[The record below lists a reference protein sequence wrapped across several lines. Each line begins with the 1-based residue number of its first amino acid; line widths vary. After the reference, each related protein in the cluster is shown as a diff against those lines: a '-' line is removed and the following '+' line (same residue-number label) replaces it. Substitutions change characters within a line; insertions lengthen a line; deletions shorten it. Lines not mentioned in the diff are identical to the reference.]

1 MAPKVALALFG
12 VWLASAPLAHA
23 GDVVLSQHGRTLKLT
38 SVADFQVTLSSVPS
52 GGGDPVMGNV
62 SVTPGLGTTLNG
74 NMEAVKLTGVESVSV
89 SAQGGDGQSEVSFD
103 GLSIAKKLSF
113 KGGDGMALIG
123 LDDSVIG
130 GDVSIHAGRGILNLE
145 GGSNQISGKLDVKG
159 GPSPDDVTLVSS
171 VGRNVVISLGEGS
184 NESSFSGAVGRSIT
198 IKGGTFTDVVSLGGV
213 VSSGAL
219 KVDLGSGSNHAEL
232 GAAVI
237 HGKVSYKGK
246 SDDDSLLFDGS
257 ILQNDVSIDFGSG
270 DNDATFNNTVFDAD
284 LSVKAGSGAD
294 TVSLTGS
301 TSVAGKQSFKLGAG
315 Q

>member
-1 MAPKVALALFG
+1 VPSKVALALFG
-12 VWLASAPLAHA
+12 VWLASAPRAHA
-23 GDVVLSQHGRTLKLT
+23 GDVRLSQHGSKLKLT
-38 SVADFQVTLSSVPS
+38 SVADFELTLTSVPS
-52 GGGDPVMGNV
+52 GGGDPVMGHV
-62 SVTPGLGTTLNG
+62 GVTPGLGTTVNG
-74 NMEAVKLTGVESVSV
+74 NMEALKLTGVESVSV
-89 SAQGGDGQSEVSFD
+89 NTRGGDGQSEVNFS

-113 KGGDGMALIG
+113 KGGDGVALIG

-159 GPSPDDVTLVSS
+159 GPSPDEVTLVSS
-171 VGRNVVISLGEGS
+171 VGRDVLISLAEGS
-184 NESSFSGAVGRSIT
+184 NECSFSGAVDRSVT
-198 IKGGTFTDVVSLGGV
+198 IKGGTSTDVVLLGGV
-213 VSSGAL
+213 VTTRAL
-219 KVDLGSGSNHAEL
+219 KLDLGSGLNDAEL
-232 GAAVI
+232 GASVI

-246 SDDDSLLFDGS
+246 SGNDSLLFDGA
-257 ILQNDVSIDFGSG
+257 ILQDDVSIAFGDG
-270 DNDATFNNTVFDAD
+270 DNAATFNDTLFDSD